1 MAGQCSVD
9 VKYPS
14 GHVYVPAESI
24 PDAKIVFVARGTTV
38 VYVDDETPQELE
50 DWRHKVSY

>member
-50 DWRHKVSY
+50 DRRHKVSY